1 MTQNNSRPK
10 PRVPTRP
17 GQVIKHG
24 KDKQRAR
31 RPSQAELFDELEEER
46 NNDNQHR
53 PYPSEEEEEYYANK
67 VYGGTG
73 EPNKRT

>member
-1 MTQNNSRPK
+1 MTRNNSPK

-24 KDKQRAR
+24 KDKQREH
-31 RPSQAELFDELEEER
+31 RPSQAELFNELEEER
-46 NNDNQHR
+46 NDNQHR

-67 VYGGTG
+67 VYGGTHYD
-73 EPNKRT
+73 PKQK